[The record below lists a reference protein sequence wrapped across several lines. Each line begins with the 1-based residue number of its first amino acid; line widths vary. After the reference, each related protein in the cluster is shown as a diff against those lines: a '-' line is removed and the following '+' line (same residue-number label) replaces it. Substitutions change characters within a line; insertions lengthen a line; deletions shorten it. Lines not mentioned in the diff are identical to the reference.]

1 MFRMSRAPQSSLSAS
16 GWKTFAGYGA
26 MIVAAVGAFLWIRSS
41 GESLIA
47 PPPTPGVTFGQ
58 ARHAGHFDILLHV
71 LLVLVVVIL
80 ASRALGALFRYFH
93 QPPVIGEVIAGIMLG
108 PSLLGRI
115 APGASAYL
123 LPPEIGPTSR
133 CWRRSASSSS
143 CSWWASS
150 SIQVS

>member
-1 MFRMSRAPQSSLSAS
+1 M
-16 GWKTFAGYGA
+16 T
-26 MIVAAVGAFLWIRSS
+26 WIRSS
-41 GESLIA
+41 GEGLIA

-58 ARHAGHFDILLHV
+58 ARQAGHFDILLHV

-123 LPPEIGPTSR
+123 LPPEIGPYLSVL
-133 CWRRSASSSS
+133 A
-143 CSWWASS
+143 
-150 SIQVS
+150 QVGARLIEHDLRPVLPHVLERAVHVR